1 MNITQDGQKAD
12 NYFKEQY
19 GTMDNPVMPKSMLLQ
34 DDMWPFAMQKT
45 AFYNV
50 KGILSQRKRYRF
62 AIQNKAFEA
71 T

>member
-1 MNITQDGQKAD
+1 
-12 NYFKEQY
+12 
-19 GTMDNPVMPKSMLLQ
+19 MDNPVMPKSMLLQ
-34 DDMWPFAMQKT
+34 DDMCPFAMQKT

>member
-1 MNITQDGQKAD
+1 
-12 NYFKEQY
+12 
-19 GTMDNPVMPKSMLLQ
+19 
-34 DDMWPFAMQKT
+34 MQKT

-62 AIQNKAFEA
+62 AILNKAFEA

>member
-1 MNITQDGQKAD
+1 MTN
-12 NYFKEQY
+12 
-19 GTMDNPVMPKSMLLQ
+19 NPVMPKSMLLQ